1 MANQSIQRAA
11 KILSLFSYTQPLLG
25 VSRIAKELNLPVG
38 TVHGLI
44 RTLET
49 EGFMA
54 QDRRTRKYRLGMRLH
69 ELGSMH
75 LATLELNQ
83 KATIPLSYLSR
94 DTGLVGRLGV
104 LERDV
109 LVVTL
114 DTSPLGNGSV
124 APYVG
129 AAAPAYCT
137 SMGRAILA
145 FMPVEEAKAHLERV
159 KLVKYTHRT
168 LADPKALLAELAET
182 KKRGY
187 SLSKEEFL
195 LNLESI
201 GAPIFDE
208 TGGVCG
214 ALSLN
219 GEPQRISRGDLPAL
233 ARKVLNMA
241 SEISRYIGHYQYL
254 DPRFKEA
261 MGVKDFVAMKSNKDN
276 PKRGRKAHEK

>member
-11 KILSLFSYTQPLLG
+11 KILSLFSYAQPLLG
-25 VSRIAKELNLPVG
+25 VSRIAKELDLPVG
-38 TVHGLI
+38 TVHGLV
-44 RTLET
+44 RTLEN

-54 QDRRTRKYRLGMRLH
+54 QDKRTRKYRLGMKLH

-83 KATIPLSYLSR
+83 KATIPLSYLAR

-114 DTSPLGNGSV
+114 DTSPLGQASV

-145 FMPVEEAKAHLERV
+145 FLPAEEARAHLARV
-159 KLVKYTHRT
+159 KLVRYTPHT
-168 LADPKALLAELAET
+168 LVDPKALLAELAET

-208 TGGVCG
+208 TGDVCG

-219 GEPQRISRGDLPAL
+219 GEPRSITRGDLPAL

-254 DPRFKEA
+254 DPRFKELMA
-261 MGVKDFVAMKSNKDN
+261 TRDAALMGSDKDN
-276 PKRGRKAHEK
+276 SKRGRRKHEK